1 VARDVLFTSLVLT
14 LGWKASAE
22 QFGPRRLLDYAVL
35 AEQLGFDSVAV
46 SDHFHPWRDTGGHA
60 PFAFAWLGA
69 AAARTS
75 RVRLGT
81 SVVTPS
87 FRYHPA
93 IVAQAM
99 ATIAL
104 LAPGRAFLGVGSGES
119 LNETPLIGGAWPE
132 PGERLRR
139 LREAVKLIRR
149 LWSEDYITFEGKY
162 FRTKEAKLFDKPA
175 QPIPLLIAAGG
186 PQAAALAGRDG
197 DGIIVTSGKGAE
209 LYRDTLVPAM
219 EKASREAGRD
229 PARLERMIEMKV
241 SYDHDRSR
249 ALEDTKEWAALALP
263 AEDKADVDDPRE
275 MERRASAAA
284 DRAHTRFI
292 VSTDPE
298 EHVAQIE
305 PYVVWG
311 FKHLVFHFP
320 GADQERAMR
329 LYAQEV
335 LPRLRA
341 KS

>member
-1 VARDVLFTSLVLT
+1 MLA

-22 QFGPRRLLDYAVL
+22 QFDPKRLLDYAIL

-93 IVAQAM
+93 LVAQAM

-104 LAPGRAFLGVGSGES
+104 LAPGRVFLGVGSGEAM
-119 LNETPLIGGAWPE
+119 NETPLTATEWPE

-139 LREAVKLIRR
+139 LREAVRLIKR
-149 LWSEDYITFEGKY
+149 LWSEEYVSFDGTY
-162 FRTKEAKLFDKPA
+162 FRTKGAKLFDKPPA
-175 QPIPLLIAAGG
+175 PIPLLIAAGG
-186 PQAAALAGRDG
+186 PQAAALAGREG

-209 LYRDTLVPAM
+209 LYKDTLLPAA
-219 EKASREAGRD
+219 EKGARDAGKA
-229 PARLERMIEMKV
+229 PAKLERMIEMKV
-241 SYDHDRSR
+241 SYDHDRGR
-249 ALEDTKEWAALALP
+249 AMEDTKEWAALALP
-263 AEDKADVDDPRE
+263 GEDKAGVEDPRE
-275 MERRASAAA
+275 MERRAKAAEG
-284 DRAHTRFI
+284 RAHTRFI
-292 VSTDPE
+292 VSTDPD
-298 EHVAQIE
+298 EHVSKIQ
-305 PYVVWG
+305 PYLDWG
-311 FKHLVFHFP
+311 FTHLVFHFP
-320 GADQERAMR
+320 GQDQERALR

-341 KS
+341 KA

>member
-1 VARDVLFTSLVLT
+1 VLA

-22 QFGPRRLLDYAVL
+22 QFDPKRLLDYAVL

-46 SDHFHPWRDTGGHA
+46 SDHFHPWRNTGGHA

-69 AAARTS
+69 VASRTAKI
-75 RVRLGT
+75 RIGT

-93 IVAQAM
+93 VVAQAM

-104 LAPGRAFLGVGSGES
+104 LAPGRVFLGVGSGES
-119 LNETPLIGGAWPE
+119 MNETPLTVTDWPD

-139 LREAVKLIRR
+139 LREAVKLIKR
-149 LWSEDYITFEGKY
+149 LWSEDYVTFDGKY
-162 FRTKEAKLFDKPA
+162 FRTKEAKLFDKPPH
-175 QPIPLLIAAGG
+175 PIPLLIAAGG
-186 PQAAALAGRDG
+186 PQAAMFAGREG

-219 EKASREAGRD
+219 EKGARDGERD
-229 PARLERMIEMKV
+229 PAKLERMIEMKV
-241 SYDHDRSR
+241 SYDHDRSQ
-249 ALEDTKEWAALALP
+249 AMEDTKEWAALALP
-263 AEDKADVDDPRE
+263 AEDKAGVEDPRE
-275 MERRASAAA
+275 MERRAAAAA

-298 EHVAQIE
+298 EHVAAIQ
-305 PYVVWG
+305 PYLDLG
-311 FKHLVFHFP
+311 FRHLVFHFP
-320 GADQERAMR
+320 GQDQERAMR

-341 KS
+341 KA

>member
-1 VARDVLFTSLVLT
+1 MLA

-22 QFGPRRLLDYAVL
+22 QFEPKRLLDYAVL
-35 AEQLGFDSVAV
+35 AEQLGFDSVAI

-69 AAARTS
+69 VAARTTK
-75 RVRLGT
+75 VRLGT

-104 LAPGRAFLGVGSGES
+104 LAPGRVFLGVGSGES
-119 LNETPLIGGAWPE
+119 MNETPLTVTDWPE

-139 LREAVKLIRR
+139 LREAVKLIKR
-149 LWSEDYITFEGKY
+149 LWSEDYVTFDGKY
-162 FRTKEAKLFDKPA
+162 FRTKEAKLFDKPP

-186 PQAAALAGRDG
+186 PQAATLAGREG

-209 LYRDTLVPAM
+209 LYRDLLLPAM
-219 EKASREAGRD
+219 EKGAREAGRD
-229 PARLERMIEMKV
+229 PAKLERTIEMKV
-241 SYDHDRSR
+241 SYDHDGTR
-249 ALEDTKEWAALALP
+249 AMEDTKEWAALALP
-263 AEDKADVDDPRE
+263 AEDKAGVEDPRE
-275 MERRASAAA
+275 MEKRAKAAA

-298 EHVAQIE
+298 EHVAAIR
-305 PYVVWG
+305 PYLDWG
-311 FKHLVFHFP
+311 FRHLVFHFP
-320 GADQERAMR
+320 GQDQERAMR

-341 KS
+341 EWRS

>member
-1 VARDVLFTSLVLT
+1 MLA

-22 QFGPRRLLDYAVL
+22 QFDPKTLLDYAVL

-46 SDHFHPWRDTGGHA
+46 SDHFHPWRDSGGHA

-69 AAARTS
+69 VTARTS

-104 LAPGRAFLGVGSGES
+104 LAPGRVFLGVGSGES
-119 LNETPLIGGAWPE
+119 MNETPLTTTEWPE

-139 LREAVKLIRR
+139 LREAVSLIKK
-149 LWSEDYITFEGKY
+149 LWSENYVTFEGKY
-162 FRTKEAKLFDKPA
+162 FRTTEAKLFDKPRD
-175 QPIPLLIAAGG
+175 PIPLLIAAGG
-186 PQAAALAGRDG
+186 PQAAAFAGRDG

-219 EKASREAGRD
+219 EKGARDKGRD
-229 PARLERMIEMKV
+229 PATLERMIEMKV
-241 SYDHDRSR
+241 SFDHDRSR
-249 ALEDTKEWAALALP
+249 AMEDTKEWAALALP
-263 AEDKADVDDPRE
+263 AEDKAGVEDPRE
-275 MERRASAAA
+275 MERRAKAAA

-292 VSTDPE
+292 VSSDPD
-298 EHVAQIE
+298 EHVSKIR
-305 PYVVWG
+305 PYLDWG
-311 FKHLVFHFP
+311 FTHLVFHFP
-320 GADQERAMR
+320 GQDQERAMR
-329 LYAQEV
+329 LYAGEV
-335 LPRLRA
+335 LPRLRG
-341 KS
+341 